1 MILYIPLM
9 ASSYSLGAHF
19 EAFIKAQLASGRYG
33 NASEVLRDA
42 LRLMEEREKKFAAL
56 DHRIVQGIAD
66 IEAGR
71 VYDADAVFD
80 ELLAELEAMPER
92 AAE

>member
-1 MILYIPLM
+1 M
-9 ASSYSLGAHF
+9 ASSYSLGSHF

-56 DHRIVQGIAD
+56 DEAIMQGITD
-66 IEAGR
+66 SEAGR
-71 VYDADAVFD
+71 VYDADDVFD
-80 ELLAELEAMPER
+80 ELLAELRALPDQ